1 MCCLQN
7 SRYMYYGAGLLST
20 LDRYPE
26 RKISR
31 PVLPPP
37 TTRGRR
43 GRGSDRGGSTRGVA
57 KARRGRA
64 KDVRGPTADSNDLVS

>member
-1 MCCLQN
+1 
-7 SRYMYYGAGLLST
+7 MYYGAGLLST

-31 PVLPPP
+31 PAPPPP

-43 GRGSDRGGSTRGVA
+43 GRPSDRGASTRGVA

-64 KDVRGPTADSNDLVS
+64 KDTRAPTTETNDLVS